1 MTTTSKKTKTTK
13 EQVSYVMV
21 MKSLITFV
29 GKRPT
34 LYIQYH

>member
-1 MTTTSKKTKTTK
+1 MTTSSKKAKTTK

-21 MKSLITFV
+21 MKFLITFV

-34 LYIQYH
+34 VYSQYH